1 MRVSGFSNA
10 PITRLLLLTIVL
22 TSLLT
27 SLADKKHFFPIHITP
42 HIYPWGQYWRLLTWQ
57 LAYQNSVEV
66 LCAAITVYEMR
77 VLERLWGSKKFL
89 AFLVVTYMYVAV
101 AVPAVVGLVLKP
113 LSFGAYQYVPSGQ
126 TALLFALVAN
136 WKDAVPATYRYKIG
150 LSEGPLNFASLT
162 RHTDQR
168 AATEAGPSSS
178 SGLTITLT
186 SKSSSYF
193 LPLQLTISQ
202 FPYSILP
209 AAIGWAIGLLLRN
222 EVIPGIHWRVPF
234 YMSERKKSNFGVE
247 ALRRRIETDGIA
259 TASGL
264 ERRNDTS
271 GAMIN
276 QHSTGRARDD
286 T

>member
-22 TSLLT
+22 TSLLA
-27 SLADKKHFFPIHITP
+27 SLSDKKHFFPIHITP
-42 HIYPWGQYWRLLTWQ
+42 HIYPWGQYWRIFTWQ

-89 AFLVVTYMYVAV
+89 AFLVVTYVYVAV
-101 AVPAVVGLVLKP
+101 IVPAVVGLLFKP

-126 TALLFALVAN
+126 TALLFALLAN
-136 WKDAVPATYRYKIG
+136 WKDAVPATYRYRIG
-150 LSEGPLNFASLT
+150 LSDGPLNLASLT
-162 RHTDQR
+162 RHTDSNTS
-168 AATEAGPSSS
+168 TEAGSSTS
-178 SGLTITLT
+178 SGLTVTMT

-202 FPYSILP
+202 FPYSVLP

-234 YMSERKKSNFGVE
+234 YGSESKKSNLGVE
-247 ALRRRIETDGIA
+247 ALRWRIETDGIA
-259 TASGL
+259 TASGV
-264 ERRNDTS
+264 ERRDGTS
-271 GAMIN
+271 GGMVN
-276 QHSTGRARDD
+276 QQLAGRTRVD